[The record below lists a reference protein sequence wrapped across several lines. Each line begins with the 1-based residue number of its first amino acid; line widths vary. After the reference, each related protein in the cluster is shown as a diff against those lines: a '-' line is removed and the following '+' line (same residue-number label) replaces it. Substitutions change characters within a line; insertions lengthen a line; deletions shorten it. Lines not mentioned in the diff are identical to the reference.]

1 MAHLRFRARQ
11 LVYDLGSGLMFRPVV
26 VVIGIASLAVIASA
40 GVRGWSGT
48 VWTSPGEPGAA
59 QLVLGTIASSMMTVV
74 SVVYSILL
82 VALSLASM
90 QFSTRVLRQLVRDPV
105 SQVTLGIFVG
115 TFLYCLLVLRV
126 VQTSPE
132 PFVPSYAVGGGIVLA
147 LVAMGQLVYFIHHI
161 VHFIQANFLVE
172 QIALETE
179 AVIDE
184 VMPASPPAD
193 AASLPEGWITLPRH
207 AVAADR
213 SGYVQILDVDA
224 LADVARA
231 LGGVVV
237 VRTTVGHFATEGLTV
252 AEVHAERAPDAEQ
265 VDTIHRAFDV
275 GPIRT
280 MQDDAE
286 WGIRQIVD
294 IALKAISPAVNDPS
308 TAATCIDHLG
318 RLLVRASR
326 RHVSRPFRGVGPDGR
341 ARVVLRETS
350 LAALIDL
357 AFNQIRQY
365 GRSDMAVALR
375 LMRVFGHLA
384 RVCTDERARARIAVH
399 ARLVQQA
406 AEAAH
411 ADEDCEALRARHAVV
426 TQHLEEAAT
435 TQAA

>member
-1 MAHLRFRARQ
+1 MIHLRFRARQ
-11 LVYDLGSGLMFRPVV
+11 LVYDLGSGLLFRPVV
-26 VVIGIASLAVIASA
+26 VVIGIASLALIASA

-126 VQTSPE
+126 VQTAPE

-161 VHFIQANFLVE
+161 VHFIQANFLVD
-172 QIALETE
+172 QIARETE

-184 VMPASPPAD
+184 VLPATPPENG
-193 AASLPEGWITLPRH
+193 AALPDGWIALPRH
-207 AVAADR
+207 PVSSDR
-213 SGYVQILDVDA
+213 SGYVQILDADA
-224 LADVARA
+224 LAGVARA
-231 LGGVVV
+231 LGGVAV
-237 VRTTVGHFATEGLTV
+237 VRVAVGHFATEDLPLV
-252 AEVHAERAPDAEQ
+252 ELHSERAPTAEQ
-265 VDTIHRAFDV
+265 VATLRDAFDV

-286 WGIRQIVD
+286 WGLRQIVD

-326 RHVSRPFRGVGPDGR
+326 RHIPRPFRGVGPDGL
-341 ARVVLRETS
+341 ARVVFRETS
-350 LAALIDL
+350 LAAMIDL

-365 GRSDMAVALR
+365 GRADMAVALR
-375 LMRVFGHLA
+375 LMRVLGHLA
-384 RVCTDERARARIAVH
+384 GVCTDERARARIALH
-399 ARLVQQA
+399 ARLVRAA

-411 ADEDCEALRARHAVV
+411 PDEDCEALRARHAVV
-426 TQHLEEAAT
+426 TQHLESAAAP
-435 TQAA
+435 AA